1 MIAESTKLLLEE
13 RVFDLLLQLFL
24 CPLSWLVITRFAEK
38 VSCRLVFQLIKGI
51 SGALKKLLRYFSGRA
66 MSTSF
71 VLSAAEVFPIIIF
84 LNLNNWVCYVMTWI
98 AFVVFEYIF
107 WCFCILQLM
116 FYSIRLYIGIVTSK
130 SLA

>member
-24 CPLSWLVITRFAEK
+24 CSLSWLVITRFAEK

-98 AFVVFEYIF
+98 ASVVFAYIF

-116 FYSIRLYIGIVTSK
+116 LYSIRLYIGIVTSK